1 MVTER
6 LTARRGVRSVLEV
19 EWGMSGGKFV
29 GLAIVLAA
37 VTSTAP
43 AVAEDMNADEA
54 RRFIAGKQ
62 FSYQCFEGTT
72 GRGRINADGSV
83 SGYISVRGTQA
94 PRFVVLPAG
103 TLRVKGD
110 QYCASVRGVPF
121 EPCFHLDRTSP
132 YSFRGAVSGFGFA
145 YCDFSR
151 RSARADM
158 SRPPLRLRNFSS
170 SSASASAFADD

>member
-1 MVTER
+1 MS
-6 LTARRGVRSVLEV
+6 VRNL
-19 EWGMSGGKFV
+19 
-29 GLAIVLAA
+29 GLAIVTVAFA
-37 VTSTAP
+37 GATP
-43 AVAEDMNADEA
+43 ALAEDMKADDA
-54 RRFIAGKQ
+54 RHFIAGKQ
-62 FSYQCFEGTT
+62 FTYQCFEGTS

-83 SGYISVRGTQA
+83 AGYISIRGTDT

-110 QYCASVRGVPF
+110 QYCATVRGVPF
-121 EPCFHLDRTSP
+121 EPCFHLNKTST

-158 SRPPLRLRNFSS
+158 SRPPLRLRNTRSS
-170 SSASASAFADD
+170 TASASAFGDE

>member
-1 MVTER
+1 MASRTVGM
-6 LTARRGVRSVLEV
+6 LARHSIFEAMTCR
-19 EWGMSGGKFV
+19 
-29 GLAIVLAA
+29 IVAAA
-37 VTSTAP
+37 VALVAVWLASEAP
-43 AVAEDMNADEA
+43 ADAASLRPKITSVRCLKQCAGARTVAP
-54 RRFIAGKQ
+54 G
-62 FSYQCFEGTT
+62 
-72 GRGRINADGSV
+72 
-83 SGYISVRGTQA
+83 GYISIRGTQA

>member
-1 MVTER
+1 
-6 LTARRGVRSVLEV
+6 
-19 EWGMSGGKFV
+19 
-29 GLAIVLAA
+29 VLAA
-37 VTSTAP
+37 FAGTAP
-43 AVAEDMNADEA
+43 AAAEEMLKADEA
-54 RRFIAGKQ
+54 RQFIAGKQ
-62 FSYQCFEGTT
+62 FSYQCFEGTS

-83 SGYISVRGTQA
+83 SGYISIRGTQA

-103 TLRVKGD
+103 TLRIKGD

-121 EPCFHLDRTSP
+121 EPCFHVSRTSS

-158 SRPPLRLRNFSS
+158 SRPPLRLRNRST
-170 SSASASAFADD
+170 SASASAFADE